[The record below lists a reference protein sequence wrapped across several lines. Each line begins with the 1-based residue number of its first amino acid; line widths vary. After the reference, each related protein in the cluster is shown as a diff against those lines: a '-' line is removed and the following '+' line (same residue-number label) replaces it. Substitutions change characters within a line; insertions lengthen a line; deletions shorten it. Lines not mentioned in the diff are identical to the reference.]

1 MGILTIGIVT
11 IPFLFEGR
19 DKILQAIDGVDAIKE
34 NVDALMI
41 INNERLRSIYADLTF
56 VNAFTKADDTLSIA
70 ARSIVEI
77 ITIEG
82 TMNLDFADV
91 STTLRNGGV
100 AIISTGLGEGDARV
114 ENAIK
119 DALHSPL
126 LNNTDIVNAQRVL
139 INLSFSEESNF
150 MMDEVN
156 AIHEFMQ
163 NLNSNVKVIWGYAID
178 NSLGNSVK
186 ITLLAS
192 GFDVKNFTGD
202 EVDALVDQDRI
213 EKEQTETTRI
223 EDIYGRGSVT
233 TKGHVKKHHIYLF
246 TPETLD
252 DDNIIF
258 NLEESPTY
266 TRDKAAL
273 KRIAAQQPEKAE
285 QATPS
290 AASAQQGGTISF

>member
-1 MGILTIGIVT
+1 M
-11 IPFLFEGR
+11 
-19 DKILQAIDGVDAIKE
+19 
-34 NVDALMI
+34 
-41 INNERLRSIYADLTF
+41 
-56 VNAFTKADDTLSIA
+56 
-70 ARSIVEI
+70 
-77 ITIEG
+77 
-82 TMNLDFADV
+82 
-91 STTLRNGGV
+91 
-100 AIISTGLGEGDARV
+100 
-114 ENAIK
+114 
-119 DALHSPL
+119 
-126 LNNTDIVNAQRVL
+126 
-139 INLSFSEESNF
+139 
-150 MMDEVN
+150 
-156 AIHEFMQ
+156 
-163 NLNSNVKVIWGYAID
+163 
-178 NSLGNSVK
+178 
-186 ITLLAS
+186 
-192 GFDVKNFTGD
+192 KNFTGD

-273 KRIAAQQPEKAE
+273 KRIAAQQLEKAE